1 MHARVVLGVG
11 NGVLFRE
18 VSSVRVP
25 VYSIKNT
32 HTHTHTH
39 TRTHAR
45 TRTQTGLEAEL
56 AGVHQERVAVMD
68 TVCDL
73 LSDIPSSQLC
83 TMFGVTSDHIQ
94 RKLALRYD
102 RMIAVCVCVCARE
115 ILCILCSNKLEYST
129 KYFTS
134 KWCVVRIIKTLLC

>member
-11 NGVLFRE
+11 KGVLFRE

-25 VYSIKNT
+25 VYSIQNS

-39 TRTHAR
+39 TRTR
-45 TRTQTGLEAEL
+45 TRTHTQTELEAEL

-94 RKLALRYD
+94 RKLALRWD
-102 RMIAVCVCVCARE
+102 RMIAVCVCVCVCVFVLERYCVYFAQTNWS
-115 ILCILCSNKLEYST
+115 ILLSILLANGV
-129 KYFTS
+129 
-134 KWCVVRIIKTLLC
+134 W